1 MSNEAIVT
9 DKAPAA
15 LGPYSAAVKSGNVIH
30 VSGQLPVDPATGEFA
45 GEDIASQTRQSLT
58 NIQNILAA
66 AGATMANVAECTVLL
81 DDINDFAGMNEVYG
95 EFFSEPFPARAA
107 FEVAAL
113 PKAAKV
119 EIKAVAYLEGASR
132 CISERLAPSRLRA
145 AAALFRAARLSAHFL
160 PAKRALSDGFARRRA
175 RLCLYLH
182 ALSRAASRD
191 HVERSAPPRRAPS
204 PPPKTAPRLA

>member
-95 EFFSEPFPARAA
+95 EFFSEQFPARAA

-119 EIKAVAYLEGASR
+119 EIKAVAYL
-132 CISERLAPSRLRA
+132 
-145 AAALFRAARLSAHFL
+145 
-160 PAKRALSDGFARRRA
+160 
-175 RLCLYLH
+175 
-182 ALSRAASRD
+182 
-191 HVERSAPPRRAPS
+191 
-204 PPPKTAPRLA
+204 

>member
-1 MSNEAIVT
+1 MKKIIAT

-119 EIKAVAYLEGASR
+119 EIKAVAYL
-132 CISERLAPSRLRA
+132 
-145 AAALFRAARLSAHFL
+145 
-160 PAKRALSDGFARRRA
+160 
-175 RLCLYLH
+175 
-182 ALSRAASRD
+182 
-191 HVERSAPPRRAPS
+191 
-204 PPPKTAPRLA
+204 

>member
-95 EFFSEPFPARAA
+95 EFFSEPVPARAA

-119 EIKAVAYLEGASR
+119 EIKAVAYL
-132 CISERLAPSRLRA
+132 
-145 AAALFRAARLSAHFL
+145 
-160 PAKRALSDGFARRRA
+160 
-175 RLCLYLH
+175 
-182 ALSRAASRD
+182 
-191 HVERSAPPRRAPS
+191 
-204 PPPKTAPRLA
+204 

>member
-30 VSGQLPVDPATGEFA
+30 VSGQLPVNPATGEFA

-95 EFFSEPFPARAA
+95 EFFSEPYPARAA

-119 EIKAVAYLEGASR
+119 EIKAVAYL
-132 CISERLAPSRLRA
+132 
-145 AAALFRAARLSAHFL
+145 
-160 PAKRALSDGFARRRA
+160 
-175 RLCLYLH
+175 
-182 ALSRAASRD
+182 
-191 HVERSAPPRRAPS
+191 
-204 PPPKTAPRLA
+204 